1 MVGPKGETTY
11 NLHNG
16 SWEGGKGSHT
26 RGKDKKSYD
35 AYAAG
40 WDAIFTKKKVEKKV
54 EKKDETIEE
63 TTTSKDEVPQSSV

>member
-16 SWEGGKGSHT
+16 SWEGGEGSHT

-35 AYAAG
+35 AYDAG
-40 WDAIFTKKKVEKKV
+40 WDAIFGKKKV
-54 EKKDETIEE
+54 EKKDETTEE
-63 TTTSKDEVPQSSV
+63 TTTSKDEVPPSSI

>member
-1 MVGPKGETTY
+1 MVGPQGETTY

-35 AYAAG
+35 AYADG
-40 WDAIFTKKKVEKKV
+40 WDAIFGKKKV
-54 EKKDETIEE
+54 EKKDETTEE
-63 TTTSKDEVPQSSV
+63 TTTSKDEVPPSSI